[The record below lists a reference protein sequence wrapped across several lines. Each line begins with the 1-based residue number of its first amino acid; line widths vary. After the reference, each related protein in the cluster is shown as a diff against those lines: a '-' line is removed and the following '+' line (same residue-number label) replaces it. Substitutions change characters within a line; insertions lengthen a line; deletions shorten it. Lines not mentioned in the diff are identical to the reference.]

1 MTTWTIHHL
10 DRQPGE
16 LYRLQATYGPI
27 VVHLKANR
35 GNKAG
40 TEAWEGRIVHRDRPK
55 LKKRTEWLNPGAVAV
70 VAVLLRKLDFDLHRQ
85 RAEAPRADIA
95 SAIAALNQDQWD
107 QTVYRGRR
115 AA

>member
-1 MTTWTIHHL
+1 MNTWTIHHL

-16 LYRLQATYGPI
+16 LYRLQAIFGPI
-27 VVHLKANR
+27 VVHLKATR

-55 LKKRTEWLNPGAVAV
+55 LKKHTTWKSPHPVVA
-70 VAVLLRKLDFDLHRQ
+70 VAVLLRQLDLELHRQ
-85 RAEAPRADIA
+85 RAEGPRVDIK

-107 QTVYRGRR
+107 RALTGERR